1 MNFYFIYFSYFF
13 KDVPSDIEDEDEEED
28 NKEKIQRSL
37 QLNPK
42 ANPWDPNFS
51 LTREQLDDLKVKK
64 HKEKVM
70 KLMDE
75 KLGINKINKA
85 GFKPGKQTVKSPVK
99 PPGKPPGKLIPIDP
113 KMIPKGMN

>member
-1 MNFYFIYFSYFF
+1 M
-13 KDVPSDIEDEDEEED
+13 PSDIEDEDEEED

-75 KLGINKINKA
+75 KLGINKIGP
-85 GFKPGKQTVKSPVK
+85 GFKPGKQTLKSPIKPQVK